1 MMVINYYENAYIE
14 IEIIIA
20 ESMGKSNVVQ
30 ARLEENIKILQEYQ
44 NLTEMQ

>member
-1 MMVINYYENAYIE
+1 MVINYYENAYIK